1 MASAFATPQQ
11 VVRHCRIVLAA
22 ASGQSDNGIAAELAA
37 NRHTVRLWRKRGAQE
52 GLKSLWQIAP
62 GGGRKPT

>member
-1 MASAFATPQQ
+1 MGFCLRYPQQ
-11 VVRHCRIVLAA
+11 VVLRCRIVLAA

-37 NRHTVRLWRKRGAQE
+37 NRHTVRLWRKRVAQE